1 MLVILEAVS
10 GPVAGRRIEVRA
22 GTIVR
27 IGRAGKSDHA
37 IAEDS
42 YLSGL
47 HFSVQCDGAQ
57 CRIRDLGSSN
67 GTFVNGARISEQ
79 VVQAGDSVVAGGS
92 TFRIHIDLAPDI
104 AGVGI
109 PLVKTV
115 TAPVSITSR
124 TMGGAPGYTKAEL
137 TLINVLYGPGEQA
150 FSIIDVSRDSRL
162 PAFLNASG
170 EAHEPLDAA
179 GSAYLVALPAEAQ
192 LLHVLMKD
200 GWGRGW
206 GFYATSQTGLSEV
219 RAHFINF
226 VRLRTSSGAGLTFR
240 FWDPRVLRA
249 LVPAMPQ
256 DEVDAFFG
264 PCTRM
269 IVEAEK
275 STMALE
281 FSRNQPRQQTIVL
294 A

>member
-10 GPVAGRRIEVRA
+10 GPVAGRRIEIR
-22 GTIVR
+22 GGSIVR
-27 IGRAGKSDHA
+27 IGRTGKSDHA

-47 HFSVQCDGAQ
+47 HFSAECDGAQ

-92 TFRIHIDLAPDI
+92 TFRIHIGLLPDI
-104 AGVGI
+104 TGVGL
-109 PLVKTV
+109 PLLKTAA
-115 TAPVSITSR
+115 TPISIAAR
-124 TMGGAPGYTKAEL
+124 TMADAPGYSGAEL
-137 TLINVLYGPGEQA
+137 TLLNALYGPGEQVFA
-150 FSIIDVSRDSRL
+150 IIDVSRDSRL

-170 EAHEPLDAA
+170 EAHEPLDSA
-179 GSAYLVALPAEAQ
+179 GSAFAVALPPEAQ

-206 GFYATSQTGLSEV
+206 GFYATSQSGLIEV
-219 RAHFINF
+219 RAHFIDF

-256 DEVDAFFG
+256 EEVDAFFG
-264 PCTRM
+264 PCVRM
-269 IVEAEK
+269 TVEAEK
-275 STMALE
+275 PTVALE
-281 FSRNQPRQQTIVL
+281 FSRNQPRQQTILL

>member
-10 GPVAGRRIEVRA
+10 GPVAGRRIEIR
-22 GTIVR
+22 GGSIVR
-27 IGRAGKSDHA
+27 IGRTGKSDHA

-47 HFSVQCDGAQ
+47 HFSAECDGAQ

-79 VVQAGDSVVAGGS
+79 VVQAGDSVVAGGC
-92 TFRIHIDLAPDI
+92 TFRIHIDLLPDI
-104 AGVGI
+104 TGVGLPSLKTAATPI
-109 PLVKTV
+109 PI
-115 TAPVSITSR
+115 ASR
-124 TMGGAPGYTKAEL
+124 TMADAPGYSNAEL
-137 TLINVLYGPGEQA
+137 TLLNALYGSGRQVFA
-150 FSIIDVSRDSRL
+150 IIDVSRDSRL

-170 EAHEPLDAA
+170 ETQEPLDDS
-179 GSAYLVALPAEAQ
+179 GSAFLVALPAEAQ

-200 GWGRGW
+200 GWGHGW
-206 GFYATSQTGLSEV
+206 GFYATSKTGLSEV

-249 LVPAMPQ
+249 LVPVMPQ
-256 DEVDAFFG
+256 EEVNAFFG
-264 PCTRM
+264 PCERM

-275 STMALE
+275 PTMALE
-281 FSRNQPRQQTIVL
+281 FSRNQPRQQTILL

>member
-10 GPVAGRRIEVRA
+10 GPVAGRRIEVRG

-27 IGRAGKSDHA
+27 IGRTGKSDHA

-47 HFSVQCDGAQ
+47 HFSAECDGTQ

-92 TFRIHIDLAPDI
+92 TFRIHIELLPDI
-104 AGVGI
+104 TSVET
-109 PLVKTV
+109 PSLKTAA
-115 TAPVSITSR
+115 TPISIATR
-124 TMGGAPGYTKAEL
+124 TMADAPGYSVAEL
-137 TLINVLYGPGEQA
+137 TLLNTLYGPREQVFA
-150 FSIIDVSRDSRL
+150 IVDVLRDARL

-170 EAHEPLDAA
+170 EAHEPLDAE
-179 GSAYLVALPAEAQ
+179 GSAFLVALPAEAQ

-206 GFYATSQTGLSEV
+206 GFYIASQTGLHEV
-219 RAHFINF
+219 RAHFIKF

-249 LVPAMPQ
+249 LVPAMAQ
-256 DEVDAFFG
+256 EEMEAFFG
-264 PCTRM
+264 PCARM

-275 STMALE
+275 PTMALE
-281 FSRNQPRQQTIVL
+281 FSRNQPRQQTILL

>member
-10 GPVAGRRIEVRA
+10 GPVAGRRIEVRG

-27 IGRAGKSDHA
+27 IGRTGKSDHA

-47 HFSVQCDGAQ
+47 HFSAECDGTQ

-92 TFRIHIDLAPDI
+92 TFRIHIELLPDI
-104 AGVGI
+104 TRVET
-109 PLVKTV
+109 PSLKTAA
-115 TAPVSITSR
+115 TPVSIATR
-124 TMGGAPGYTKAEL
+124 TMADAPGYSAAEL
-137 TLINVLYGPGEQA
+137 ALLNALYRPGEQVFA
-150 FSIIDVSRDSRL
+150 IIDVLRDSRL

-170 EAHEPLDAA
+170 EAREPLDAE
-179 GSAYLVALPAEAQ
+179 GSAFLVALPAEAQ

-206 GFYATSQTGLSEV
+206 GFYIASQTGLQEV

-249 LVPAMPQ
+249 LVPAMSQ
-256 DEVDAFFG
+256 EEMDAFFG
-264 PCTRM
+264 PCARM

-281 FSRNQPRQQTIVL
+281 FSRTQPRQHTIVL

>member
-10 GPVAGRRIEVRA
+10 GPVAGRRIEIRG

-27 IGRAGKSDHA
+27 IGRTGKSDHA

-47 HFSVQCDGAQ
+47 HFSAECDGTQ

-67 GTFVNGARISEQ
+67 GTFVNGARVSEQ

-92 TFRIHIDLAPDI
+92 TFRIHIELLPDI
-104 AGVGI
+104 TGI
-109 PLVKTV
+109 ELPLLKTAA
-115 TAPVSITSR
+115 TPVSIAAR
-124 TMGGAPGYTKAEL
+124 TMADAPGYSSAEL
-137 TLINVLYGPGEQA
+137 TLLNALYGSVEQVFA
-150 FSIIDVSRDSRL
+150 ILDLSRDSRL

-179 GSAYLVALPAEAQ
+179 GSAFVVALPAEAQ

-206 GFYATSQTGLSEV
+206 GFYATSRSGLSEV
-219 RAHFINF
+219 RAHFISF
-226 VRLRTSSGAGLTFR
+226 VKLRTSSGAGLTFR

-256 DEVDAFFG
+256 EEVDAFFG
-264 PCTRM
+264 PCARM
-269 IVEAEK
+269 TVEAEK
-275 STMALE
+275 PTMALE
-281 FSRNQPRQQTIVL
+281 FSRNQPRQQTILL

>member
-10 GPVAGRRIEVRA
+10 GPVAGRRIEIR
-22 GTIVR
+22 GGSIVR
-27 IGRAGKSDHA
+27 IGRTGKSDHA

-47 HFSVQCDGAQ
+47 HFSAECDGAQ

-79 VVQAGDSVVAGGS
+79 VVQAGDSVVAGGC
-92 TFRIHIDLAPDI
+92 TFRIHIDLLPDI
-104 AGVGI
+104 TGVGLPSLKTAATPI
-109 PLVKTV
+109 PI
-115 TAPVSITSR
+115 ASR
-124 TMGGAPGYTKAEL
+124 TMADAPGYSNAEL
-137 TLINVLYGPGEQA
+137 TLLNALYGSGQQVFA
-150 FSIIDVSRDSRL
+150 IIDVSRDSRL

-170 EAHEPLDAA
+170 EAHEPLADS
-179 GSAYLVALPAEAQ
+179 GSAFLVALPAEAQ

-200 GWGRGW
+200 GWGHGW
-206 GFYATSQTGLSEV
+206 GFYATSKTGLSEV

-249 LVPAMPQ
+249 LVPVMPQ
-256 DEVDAFFG
+256 EEVNAFFG
-264 PCTRM
+264 PCERM

-275 STMALE
+275 PTMALE
-281 FSRNQPRQQTIVL
+281 FSRNQPRQHTILL